1 MIFSEQMTHPFC
13 EEKQKNDKLERAGI
27 IVKVKSPKSVNG
39 EAVYTDLDKT
49 RIDDIKKNRK
59 KDLQLRKLKWEKKL
73 YKDAIRTIPIVPYN
87 PIEVLREMKEKKIN
101 GVFNSSTNFHLDV
114 NT

>member
-1 MIFSEQMTHPFC
+1 MTFSEQLNNPFC

-27 IVKVKSPKSVNG
+27 IVKVKPPKSVYG

-73 YKDAIRTIPIVPYN
+73 YKDAISTIPIVPYN
-87 PIEVLREMKEKKIN
+87 PIAVLREMKEKKTN
-101 GVFNSSTNFHLDV
+101 GFFNSAANFSSEG
-114 NT
+114 